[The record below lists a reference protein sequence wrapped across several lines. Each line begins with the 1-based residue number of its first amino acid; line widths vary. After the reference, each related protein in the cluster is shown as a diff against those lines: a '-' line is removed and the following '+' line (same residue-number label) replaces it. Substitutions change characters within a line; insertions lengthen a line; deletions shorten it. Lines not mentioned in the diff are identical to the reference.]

1 MTVNVLVSDTSVL
14 IDLERGSLLETTFE
28 LTFQFAVPDL
38 LYHQELARHGGTALV
53 ELGLRV
59 EELDGAGVALALRY
73 RRAHR
78 PLSLPDCFALALAQI
93 NSWVLLSGD
102 RHLRALAANERVACH
117 GVLWVIDRISEE
129 GLLSNAQL
137 YASIRAI
144 ADHPRCRL
152 PRSEL
157 RKRLRRFA
165 DR

>member
-38 LYHQELARHGGTALV
+38 LYHQELARHGGPALV

-78 PLSLPDCFALALAQI
+78 PLSLPDCFALALARI